1 MNNEFKLYTVEEIK
15 ESNYKNY
22 PNYRIPT
29 MIRCLQ
35 KHVYCVGIILSII
48 LINIV
53 IFIRPII
60 SFFKILFVTDKGFQ
74 WVSITAIVGLGTLMY
89 NIYSTRKN
97 NYYNTVSKARIEW
110 IKEHRN
116 NMAKLILNL
125 DICLFKLEELEYLKE
140 NSKEKEIAFKEDEL
154 TKLNQEIQLIVN
166 KLLLQLSSN
175 NDNSQFVNCIEDCGR
190 WVSSIVTVWNNIKD
204 KSKFD
209 YKISYD
215 TTVQKNMMI
224 VSQDYYKREW
234 EKAKAGK

>member
-74 WVSITAIVGLGTLMY
+74 WVSITAIVGLGTFIY

-116 NMAKLILNL
+116 NIAKLIL
-125 DICLFKLEELEYLKE
+125 DCDKCLFKLKELDYL
-140 NSKEKEIAFKEDEL
+140 NNQEILKEDEISL
-154 TKLNQEIQLIVN
+154 KLDELSELNQEVELIIN
-166 KLLLQLSSN
+166 TLLLSLSSN
-175 NDNSQFVNCIEDCGR
+175 DDNGQFTNCINDCGK
-190 WVSSIVTVWNNIKD
+190 WTQSINDAWGNIKNRNTT
-204 KSKFD
+204 
-209 YKISYD
+209 ISYD
-215 TTVQKNMMI
+215 TTVIKNMML

>member
-29 MIRCLQ
+29 IIRYLQ
-35 KHVYCVGIILSII
+35 KHVYCVGIIWSII

-74 WVSITAIVGLGTLMY
+74 WVSITAIVGLGTFIY
-89 NIYSTRKN
+89 NIYSTHKN

-116 NMAKLILNL
+116 NIAKLIL
-125 DICLFKLEELEYLKE
+125 DCDKCLFKLKELVYLKE
-140 NSKEKEIAFKEDEL
+140 NGKEKEISFKEDEL
-154 TKLNQEIQLIVN
+154 SKLNQEIQLIIN

-175 NDNSQFVNCIEDCGR
+175 DDNSQFVNCIEDCGR
-190 WVSSIVTVWNNIKD
+190 WVSSIVTIWNNIKD
-204 KSKFD
+204 KSRFD
-209 YKISYD
+209 NILYD
-215 TTVQKNMMI
+215 TTVQKNIML

>member
-1 MNNEFKLYTVEEIK
+1 MNNEFKLYTVEEII

-29 MIRCLQ
+29 IIRYLQ
-35 KHVYCVGIILSII
+35 KHVYCVGIIWSII

-74 WVSITAIVGLGTLMY
+74 WVSITAIVGLGTFIY

-116 NMAKLILNL
+116 NIAKLIL
-125 DICLFKLEELEYLKE
+125 DCDKCLFKLKELVYLKE
-140 NSKEKEIAFKEDEL
+140 NGKEKEISFKEDEL
-154 TKLNQEIQLIVN
+154 SKLNQEIQLIIN

-175 NDNSQFVNCIEDCGR
+175 DDNSQFVNCIEDCGR

-204 KSKFD
+204 KSRFD
-209 YKISYD
+209 NILYD
-215 TTVQKNMMI
+215 TTVQKNIML